1 MHGTL
6 VLAILSI
13 QSSYA
18 RDVERSLDRPDDVPD
33 TLQWWVSP
41 QGSWRIKTYALDH
54 DIHTHDV
61 GSHADLVR
69 LAQTNNLKHYG
80 NVIRAQHILEFSD
93 CSDQAEVE
101 KTFGNLGLVPRLEVA
116 MGRFAFSKPDDAKYW
131 TQSAPR

>member
-1 MHGTL
+1 MRGTL

-18 RDVERSLDRPDDVPD
+18 RDVEQSLDTPDDVPD

-61 GSHADLVR
+61 GSHTDLVR
-69 LAQTNNLKHYG
+69 LAQ
-80 NVIRAQHILEFSD
+80 RD
-93 CSDQAEVE
+93 
-101 KTFGNLGLVPRLEVA
+101 
-116 MGRFAFSKPDDAKYW
+116 
-131 TQSAPR
+131 